1 MRERANCNT
10 IADIVIKSFRL
21 GKLRRNCALLPAML
35 YTFLPLIE
43 TEYFL
48 QSTSTLK
55 LTQCS
60 QLNMKMNKNTQ
71 PE

>member
-1 MRERANCNT
+1 MNCST

-21 GKLRRNCALLPAML
+21 GKLRRNCALPPAVL
-35 YTFLPLIE
+35 YSFLQQLE
-43 TEYFL
+43 TGYFL
-48 QSTSTLK
+48 QSTPTLK

-60 QLNMKMNKNTQ
+60 KVNMKMNKNTK